1 MYQISKEGKNSWNF
15 QTLKLIQKMKMISI
29 QIKPTTLVSTGGP
42 LDMRILEP
50 VKTRVSGKWHS
61 ENQKVVIQYMHDFS
75 LVCEI
80 KITFAAICLLI
91 NYYMLYNL

>member
-1 MYQISKEGKNSWNF
+1 
-15 QTLKLIQKMKMISI
+15 MKTQDDGEQSI
-29 QIKPTTLVSTGGP
+29 FHFREPVIVPKSNYSFMNLYTGGP
-42 LDMRILEP
+42 LDMRILGL
-50 VKTRVSGKWHS
+50 VKTRISGKSHS
-61 ENQKVVIQYMHDFS
+61 ENHKVVIPYVHDFS